1 MTGLRP
7 FGQPCPPGCGLEVER
22 AAGPPA
28 VPQPCLLS
36 PRFSSLPV
44 STVQG
49 GNTWRG
55 SWESLWHTSSCAFQ
69 GWGRVGR
76 GQRGSE
82 HPCLS

>member
-7 FGQPCPPGCGLEVER
+7 FGQPCPLGWGLEVER
-22 AAGPPA
+22 PAGPPA

-36 PRFSSLPV
+36 PSFSSLPV

-49 GNTWRG
+49 GNIWRG
-55 SWESLWHTSSCAFQ
+55 SWESLWHTSSCVFQ

-82 HPCLS
+82 RRCLS